1 MATCP
6 YTRSCRGGARGRSR
20 GRWGGSGAG
29 VAGEGAACSSRADW
43 AEGSLARV
51 SHCLSRAVCTRTA
64 QRSSSPPMPPT
75 VPTTPRGAAGLRLVR
90 MGPVAPPPSP
100 GRGSR
105 ARAAFLQ
112 EQPSSELSFLSPPP
126 ASRPGQL
133 QGVAGRRGQR
143 LPGGLCH
150 RHVHQVRE
158 AEPGWVVLSRSSPRF
173 ALTWQRVNERAA
185 SSPGGNETETSAR
198 ALSHSHSRFP
208 VWSLPLPVALFLESL
223 SRTLP
228 LTLHGVA
235 GSMVWLECGLFWT
248 RILQRGALEAETGRK
263 PCPVLGLH

>member
-1 MATCP
+1 M
-6 YTRSCRGGARGRSR
+6 
-20 GRWGGSGAG
+20 
-29 VAGEGAACSSRADW
+29 AGEGAACSSRP
-43 AEGSLARV
+43 EGPLARV
-51 SHCLSRAVCTRTA
+51 SHCLSRAACTRTA
-64 QRSSSPPMPPT
+64 QGSSSPPMPPT

-90 MGPVAPPPSP
+90 MGPVTPPPSP

-105 ARAAFLQ
+105 DREAFLQ
-112 EQPSSELSFLSPPP
+112 GQPSSELSFLTPPP

-133 QGVAGRRGQR
+133 QGAAGRRGQR

-158 AEPGWVVLSRSSPRF
+158 AEPGWVVPSRCALHSPSPGS
-173 ALTWQRVNERAA
+173 QRVSERAA
-185 SSPGGNETETSAR
+185 SSPGGNESETSAR

-223 SRTLP
+223 SRTLLP
-228 LTLHGVA
+228 TLHGVA

-248 RILQRGALEAETGRK
+248 RILQGGALDTETGRK